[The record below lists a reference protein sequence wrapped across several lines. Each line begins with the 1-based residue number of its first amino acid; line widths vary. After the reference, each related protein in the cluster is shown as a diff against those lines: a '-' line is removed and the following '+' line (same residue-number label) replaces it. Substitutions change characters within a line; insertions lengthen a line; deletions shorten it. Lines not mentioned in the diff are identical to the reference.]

1 LRIHCSTLAT
11 GCPCDN
17 QNIYLVEMLRLPS
30 RNQPVRAFGGASDL
44 LQSGWAPRY
53 NGNVIASN
61 PTGADMLV
69 ECANG
74 VVEIPDL
81 EHELKFMQNEES
93 IRIDFPDHIREEF
106 EMAGIVVPI
115 KDLLCWFGDGF
126 SPEYQFEA
134 QKLREIAD
142 RYYDIPD
149 DGVDILG
156 DPNLIEDIEA
166 AVNEFWPNNTA
177 LTPSDADAPAA

>member
-1 LRIHCSTLAT
+1 
-11 GCPCDN
+11 
-17 QNIYLVEMLRLPS
+17 
-30 RNQPVRAFGGASDL
+30 
-44 LQSGWAPRY
+44 
-53 NGNVIASN
+53 
-61 PTGADMLV
+61 MLV

-93 IRIDFPDHIREEF
+93 IMITFPDHIQQEF
-106 EMAGIVVPI
+106 QGAGIIVEI
-115 KDLLCWFGDGF
+115 KELLHWFADGYP
-126 SPEYQFEA
+126 PEKLASA

-142 RYYDIPD
+142 RYYDTPED
-149 DGVDILG
+149 DYSEDDRY
-156 DPNLIEDIEA
+156 DPHLIKDIEA

>member
-1 LRIHCSTLAT
+1 
-11 GCPCDN
+11 
-17 QNIYLVEMLRLPS
+17 
-30 RNQPVRAFGGASDL
+30 
-44 LQSGWAPRY
+44 
-53 NGNVIASN
+53 
-61 PTGADMLV
+61 MLV

-115 KDLLCWFGDGF
+115 KDLLYWFGDGF
-126 SPEYQFEA
+126 SPEYQLKA

-142 RYYDIPD
+142 RYYGIPD

-156 DPNLIEDIEA
+156 DPNLIEDIET
-166 AVNEFWPNNTA
+166 AVNEFWPKNTA
-177 LTPSDADAPAA
+177 LTPGNDSRAAICRKSVTDPLGCQISSAGYTGTISFQCIT